1 MYEAAA
7 ADDGTRVLVDRLWP
21 RGVRKEQ
28 AAWSVWL
35 KDVAPTSKLRQ
46 WFGHDPGRW
55 KEFNRRYRGE
65 LARNDAAIAPLLE
78 LARLGRVTLLYG
90 AHDSEHNQAV
100 VLAAYLREHL
110 RRS

>member
-1 MYEAAA
+1 
-7 ADDGTRVLVDRLWP
+7 
-21 RGVRKEQ
+21 
-28 AAWSVWL
+28 
-35 KDVAPTSKLRQ
+35 LRQ

-55 KEFNRRYRGE
+55 EEFKRRYRGE
-65 LARNDAAIAPLLE
+65 LARNDAAIAPLLQ